1 MKLSKKIIVSTL
13 STTMALGFVAAL
25 SGTVAWY
32 QFNTRVSTTIIG
44 TNVADTG
51 VLQISTDEVN
61 WGRDLITKDLISPA
75 NPSDV
80 QFTPVTFGKLN
91 ADGSLPAQ
99 AYMKPEASK
108 NGEVGYLNA
117 GKYGSVYEQA
127 TRNKEY
133 IQYTVYIQALEA
145 KSTGMERVAKDVY
158 LSDITLDDNMGN
170 TLIKGMRI
178 HLSIDD
184 GVETKNLL
192 LAKQEVKD
200 LALSGVLDVDGNQVA
215 DHVGGPEWADNRDN
229 VVFYGNNGDRQD
241 AEAIADWVVADRN
254 DLNSLNANMAGKK
267 LFTTSTSG
275 SVEVTVTLW
284 VEGWDTNIGTED
296 DVALTDLVYRKKT
309 IKPVSEVAG
318 LFLLNGSNYELAAG
332 NAVDGKVYY
341 NVYTEELELEA
352 YGLVPANTYV
362 QSGDNY
368 VLVDSASEVADPAKH
383 YFKLIAKQDM
393 SIVYPADLTAAL
405 AGLYELNAGNY
416 VLSADDADSFDANKE
431 YFELLNEGATYA
443 VKPLKDALDN
453 DLPAGAV
460 SVAGL
465 FIKDA
470 NDNYI
475 PASGMNAS
483 GVTYYELTDAGTVDS
498 LPMWSGE
505 NTDGATFHF
514 GLTFDV
520 GHDAFVK

>member
-1 MKLSKKIIVSTL
+1 MKISKKIIVSAL

-25 SGTVAWY
+25 TGTVAWY
-32 QFNTRVSTTIIG
+32 QFNTRVSTTLIG

-61 WGRDLITKDLISPA
+61 WGRDLITKDLVHHEIEM
-75 NPSDV
+75 
-80 QFTPVTFGKLN
+80 TPVTFGELN

-99 AYMKPEASK
+99 AYMKPEASE
-108 NGEVGYLNA
+108 NGVVGAANA
-117 GKYGSVYEQA
+117 GKYASVYRPA
-127 TRNKEY
+127 TANTDY

-145 KSTGMERVAKDVY
+145 NNGGMEKVAKDVY
-158 LSDITLDDNMGN
+158 FSNITLEDNMGG

-184 GVETKNLL
+184 GTSTKNLL

-215 DHVGGPEWADNRDN
+215 DQVGGPEWNVDRDN
-229 VVFYGNNGDRQD
+229 IVFYGNNGDRQD
-241 AEAIADWVVADRN
+241 AEALDNWVVANRD
-254 DLNSLNANMAGKK
+254 DLNSLNANIAGKK

-284 VEGWDTNIGTED
+284 VEGWDTNIEHED
-296 DVALTDLVYRKKT
+296 DVNLTDLVYRKKT
-309 IKPVSEVAG
+309 IKPVSEVDG

-332 NAVDGKVYY
+332 EAVDGKDYY

-362 QSGDNY
+362 KSGNNY
-368 VLVDSASEVADPAKH
+368 VLVDSASEVADPAKD
-383 YFKLIAKQDM
+383 YYKLIAKQDM
-393 SIVYPADLTAAL
+393 SVVYPADLTAAL
-405 AGLYELNAGNY
+405 AGLYEINAGNY

-431 YFELLNEGATYA
+431 YFELLNDGATYA
-443 VKPLKDALDN
+443 VKPLKDALNN

-460 SVAGL
+460 SVDGL

-470 NDNYI
+470 NDNYV

-483 GVTYYELTDAGTVDS
+483 GVTYYELTDAGTVDN

-505 NTDGATFHF
+505 NTDGATFKF

-520 GHDAFVK
+520 GHNAFVHE